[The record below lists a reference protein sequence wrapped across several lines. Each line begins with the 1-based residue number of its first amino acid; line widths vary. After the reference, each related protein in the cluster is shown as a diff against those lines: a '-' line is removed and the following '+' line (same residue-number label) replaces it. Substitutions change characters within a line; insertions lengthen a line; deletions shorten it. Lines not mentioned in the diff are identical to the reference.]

1 MEKRK
6 EGSALRNI
14 LLTFLAAVLLFGF
27 ALAVPSGTVREDED
41 AWGEPDDRYEEYDE
55 DNDENEPDDYEPDDL

>member
-14 LLTFLAAVLLFGF
+14 LLTVLAAVLLFGF
-27 ALAVPSGTVREDED
+27 ALVVPSGTVMDTSEEVSETEADDGDDEFD
-41 AWGEPDDRYEEYDE
+41 FLSQDD
-55 DNDENEPDDYEPDDL
+55 

>member
-27 ALAVPSGTVREDED
+27 ALAVPSGTVMDTSEEVSETEADDGDDEFD
-41 AWGEPDDRYEEYDE
+41 FLSQDD
-55 DNDENEPDDYEPDDL
+55 